1 MILLPPQDKRQL
13 AQMTLPPLQ
22 REIVQAQERS
32 PIPYRYGS
40 LDELLFELA
49 LRNSIVDSALALN
62 GSGAQFA
69 VYRKSR
75 CNEMYWNRTEEG
87 GFRLK
92 NGVAPSDAITDIYR
106 NGPLYGFECSMAMM
120 IVMYKAVLDQIG
132 SRAFNTYFTNL
143 YLYDWQY
150 DSDLGF
156 RQGSLRLGPYPG
168 DILYFKNPD
177 HNPET
182 PEWQGENV
190 IMLGEDRYYGHGIGI
205 RSSAGI
211 IDALNR
217 RRKPGSRRLAYL
229 MDLIIYP
236 NYDHIRS
243 LRGVYAR
250 IGSTVYRRRGSQN
263 EAYHPDSNQA

>member
-1 MILLPPQDKRQL
+1 MILLPPNDKRQL
-13 AQMTLPPLQ
+13 SQMMLPPFQ
-22 REIVQAQERS
+22 RAIVEAQERS
-32 PIPYRYGS
+32 PVPYRYGS
-40 LDELLFELA
+40 LDELLFELN
-49 LRNSIVDSALALN
+49 LRSSIVDSALALN
-62 GSGAQFA
+62 QSGVQFA

-87 GFRLK
+87 GFRLR
-92 NGVAPSDAITDIYR
+92 NGMPPADAIQDIYR

-143 YLYDWQY
+143 FLYDWQY

-156 RQGSLRLGPYPG
+156 RQGSLRLGAYPG

-205 RSSAGI
+205 RSSSGI
-211 IDALNR
+211 IEALNR
-217 RRKPGSRRLAYL
+217 RRKPGSRRSAYL
-229 MDLIIYP
+229 LDTIIYP
-236 NYDHIRS
+236 NYAHIRS

-250 IGSTVYRRRGSQN
+250 IGSTVYRHRGSQSAATRA
-263 EAYHPDSNQA
+263 EPDRA

>member
-1 MILLPPQDKRQL
+1 LILLPPQDKRQL

-106 NGPLYGFECSMAMM
+106 NGPLYGDDDRD
-120 IVMYKAVLDQIG
+120 VQGRTG
-132 SRAFNTYFTNL
+132 SN
-143 YLYDWQY
+143 
-150 DSDLGF
+150 
-156 RQGSLRLGPYPG
+156 RQPG
-168 DILYFKNPD
+168 
-177 HNPET
+177 
-182 PEWQGENV
+182 V
-190 IMLGEDRYYGHGIGI
+190 
-205 RSSAGI
+205 
-211 IDALNR
+211 
-217 RRKPGSRRLAYL
+217 
-229 MDLIIYP
+229 
-236 NYDHIRS
+236 
-243 LRGVYAR
+243 
-250 IGSTVYRRRGSQN
+250 
-263 EAYHPDSNQA
+263 

>member
-1 MILLPPQDKRQL
+1 MILLPPKDKRQL
-13 AQMTLPPLQ
+13 SQMMLPAFQ
-22 REIVQAQERS
+22 RDIVQAQERS
-32 PIPYRYGS
+32 PVPYRYGS
-40 LDELLFELA
+40 LDELLFELS

-62 GSGAQFA
+62 ESGAQFA

-87 GFRLK
+87 GFRLRA
-92 NGVAPSDAITDIYR
+92 GAAPADAILDIYR

-132 SRAFNTYFTNL
+132 YRAFNTYFTNL
-143 YLYDWQY
+143 LLYDWQY

-177 HNPET
+177 HHPET

-205 RSSAGI
+205 RSSSGI
-211 IDALNR
+211 IEALNR
-217 RRKPGSRRLAYL
+217 RRKPGSRKSAYL
-229 MDLIIYP
+229 LDTIIYP
-236 NYDHIRS
+236 NYEHIRS

-250 IGSTVYRRRGSQN
+250 IGSTVFRRRSSQN
-263 EAYHPDSNQA
+263 DA